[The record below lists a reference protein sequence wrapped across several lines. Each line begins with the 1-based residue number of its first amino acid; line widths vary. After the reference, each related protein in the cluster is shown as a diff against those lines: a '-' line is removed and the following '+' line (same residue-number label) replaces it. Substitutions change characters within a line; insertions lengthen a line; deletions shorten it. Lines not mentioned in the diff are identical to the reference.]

1 MTNNNFANSKLTGA
15 CLNSSSPSH
24 HHKLLLSYIASVR
37 IQFKTVS
44 SIPMKTS
51 SLSVNKIWFKP
62 LKPLWLNAPFLQY
75 IVSTLL
81 PYLNQK
87 GNPCQTLVWI
97 KSVAQDCEYSCP
109 SCQADLLQSIHVKD
123 QFIWGL
129 HNETSQTDILAK
141 AECLKSLEHIIKH
154 AEAFE
159 SALHDQTHLHQQTD
173 SAAWISAYKK
183 SRSNASKP
191 SSGYGTT
198 NHTNSQC
205 YNVCRAWGKQCLN
218 CNKQNLFAKMCHPT
232 IQSQGFK
239 NALIPHLQYDNTSDT
254 YTTMHNNN
262 MTEIPALIS
271 FHEWH
276 KHKSSITLPIFP
288 DSGAGLCLAGL
299 KLLQALGVT
308 KDNLIPC
315 NKIVTAVGVLKYL
328 A

>member
-1 MTNNNFANSKLTGA
+1 MPPESLNKRPPIKPPQIMLDMTNNNFANSKLTGA

-37 IQFKTVS
+37 IQFKTAS

-62 LKPLWLNAPFLQY
+62 LKPLWLNAPVLQY

-141 AECLKSLEHIIKH
+141 
-154 AEAFE
+154 
-159 SALHDQTHLHQQTD
+159 
-173 SAAWISAYKK
+173 
-183 SRSNASKP
+183 
-191 SSGYGTT
+191 
-198 NHTNSQC
+198 
-205 YNVCRAWGKQCLN
+205 
-218 CNKQNLFAKMCHPT
+218 
-232 IQSQGFK
+232 
-239 NALIPHLQYDNTSDT
+239 
-254 YTTMHNNN
+254 
-262 MTEIPALIS
+262 
-271 FHEWH
+271 
-276 KHKSSITLPIFP
+276 
-288 DSGAGLCLAGL
+288 
-299 KLLQALGVT
+299 
-308 KDNLIPC
+308 
-315 NKIVTAVGVLKYL
+315 
-328 A
+328 